1 MPLSCMI
8 NSKAL
13 CHCADSDWRNRD
25 EFFTGREKIR
35 EFLTRKWQKE
45 HNYKLKVQILC
56 VRLTWPSL
64 STMCSNPCI
73 MSMACTLP
81 NPS

>member
-1 MPLSCMI
+1 MI
-8 NSKAL
+8 NRKAM

-45 HNYKLKVQILC
+45 HDYKLKVQTTGMLNTI
-56 VRLTWPSL
+56 PQ
-64 STMCSNPCI
+64 ST
-73 MSMACTLP
+73 TV
-81 NPS
+81 